1 MENGID
7 YMAAI
12 VALADATRHAAKAE
26 SGVVRDNART
36 MAFSVSDHARIVS
49 EIQAALTALGVTT
62 LSVRDNAHT
71 VARGALIAAINPRFA
86 GGE

>member
-1 MENGID
+1 MENDID

-26 SGVVRDNART
+26 SGVL
-36 MAFSVSDHARIVS
+36 MISVSDHTRIVS

-71 VARGALIAAINPRFA
+71 VARGALLAAIE